1 MRLSARCRYGLRAAF
16 DIAYHNRGRPT
27 QVREMSKR
35 QAASPRMLEQV
46 LGRLKAAGLVGSQ
59 RGRRGGYY
67 LARPAHEISLGDVVR
82 ACDGALRLTV
92 GQLKHG
98 PAAPADRVWEDAE
111 REVTAAFDSV
121 TLADI
126 CRRTEREG
134 VPRAAQ
140 LLQTMY
146 SI

>member
-27 QVREMSKR
+27 QVREMSRR
-35 QAASPRMLEQV
+35 QGATPRMLEQV

-59 RGRRGGYY
+59 RGRRGGYF
-67 LARPAHEISLGDVVR
+67 LARPAHEISLGDIVR
-82 ACDGALRLTV
+82 ACDGSLRLTV
-92 GQLKHG
+92 GQVKRG

-111 REVTAAFDSV
+111 REVSAVFDAV
-121 TLADI
+121 TLAEI

-134 VPRAAQ
+134 VPRAVQPGA
-140 LLQTMY
+140 TMY

>member
-27 QVREMSKR
+27 QVREISQR
-35 QAASPRMLEQV
+35 QQASARMLEQV
-46 LGRLKAAGLVGSQ
+46 LGKLKAAGLVGSR
-59 RGRRGGYY
+59 RGRRGGYF

-92 GQLKHG
+92 GQVKRG

-111 REVTAAFDSV
+111 RQLTAAFDSV

-134 VPRAAQ
+134 VPRATRS
-140 LLQTMY
+140 LQTMY

>member
-1 MRLSARCRYGLRAAF
+1 MRLSARCRYGLRAVF

-27 QVREMSKR
+27 QVREMSRR
-35 QAASPRMLEQV
+35 QGASPRMLEQV
-46 LGRLKAAGLVGSQ
+46 LGKLRASGVVGSR

-67 LARPAHEISLGDVVR
+67 LARPAHEISLGDIVR
-82 ACDGALRLTV
+82 ACDGALGLTV
-92 GQLKHG
+92 GQLKRG

-111 REVTAAFDSV
+111 RKVAAAFDSV

-134 VPRAAQ
+134 VPRAAEP
-140 LLQTMY
+140 LPTMY
-146 SI
+146 AI

>member
-1 MRLSARCRYGLRAAF
+1 MRLSARCRYGLRATF

-35 QAASPRMLEQV
+35 QGASPRMLEQV
-46 LGRLKAAGLVGSQ
+46 LGKLKAAGLVGSQ

-67 LARPAHEISLGDVVR
+67 LARPADEISLGDIVR
-82 ACDGALRLTV
+82 ACDGSLRLTV
-92 GQLKHG
+92 GQLKRG
-98 PAAPADRVWEDAE
+98 PAAPADRAWEDAE
-111 REVTAAFDSV
+111 RQVSAAFDGV

-126 CRRTEREG
+126 CHRTEREG
-134 VPRAAQ
+134 IPRATAP
-140 LLQTMY
+140 LSTMY